1 MKIEATL
8 TTVERT
14 LFLMEVEQ
22 FRPVGSE
29 EVAAIAAKMVEM
41 RFAAGELVYER
52 GDPEGHMFVVVDGEL
67 EHVREGLVVRRAT
80 RGMSAGLFGLMGIPD
95 VETLRAS
102 TDAHLLCLTRE
113 DFIDAVSDSPA
124 FALGLMRGLANS
136 FLAYT
141 RRIEALERRLL
152 AFQEGRDG

>member
-1 MKIEATL
+1 MKIEPTL

-41 RFAAGELVYER
+41 RFAAGELVYDH

-67 EHVREGLVVRRAT
+67 AHVRDGIEVRRAK
-80 RGMSAGLFGLMGIPD
+80 RGMSSGLFGLMGIAD
-95 VETLRAS
+95 VEAVEATEDS
-102 TDAHLLCLTRE
+102 HLLCLSRE
-113 DFIDAVSDSPA
+113 DFIEAVSESPA

-136 FLAYT
+136 YLALI
-141 RRIEALERRLL
+141 RRIESLERKLAALE
-152 AFQEGRDG
+152 GR